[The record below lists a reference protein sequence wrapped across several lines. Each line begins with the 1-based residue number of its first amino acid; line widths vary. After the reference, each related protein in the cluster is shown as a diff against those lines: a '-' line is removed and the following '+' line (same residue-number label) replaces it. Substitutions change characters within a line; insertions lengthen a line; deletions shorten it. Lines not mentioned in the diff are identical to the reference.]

1 MKRLWLSLTIIIGL
15 LAIILFGASLY
26 FYHVAI
32 MPGEKTFIK
41 STQQLKSSDPLYQQK
56 KWFVN
61 VPKKHWQ
68 QTSQDGLKLVA
79 DYVPAKKPTHKT
91 AIVAHGFM
99 GSKEK
104 MGAYAALFH
113 QLGYNVLL
121 PDNRSQGASQGNAIG
136 YGWLD
141 RKDYL
146 NWARQV
152 IRKNGTK
159 SQIIMFGVSMG
170 ASGMVMAS
178 GEPQPT
184 QIKAYIADSPF
195 TSADAEITHQ
205 AQQLYHLPKWPLVP
219 LVSLITKVRAGY
231 SFKEANALKQIQKNH
246 KPIFLIAGTKDTFV
260 PYQMSQQLYAYANQP
275 KKLWLVPNAKHVT
288 AFDHYPT
295 LYTHKIKGFLTHYL
309 P

>member
-1 MKRLWLSLTIIIGL
+1 MKRLWISSSVIFGL
-15 LAIILFGASLY
+15 LIITLLGAGLY

-32 MPGEKTFIK
+32 VPGEKPFIK
-41 STQQLKSSDPLYQQK
+41 NSQQLKPSDPLYQQK
-56 KWFVN
+56 KWFIK

-68 QTSQDGLKLVA
+68 QTSHDGLKLVA
-79 DYVPAKKPTHKT
+79 DYVPAKQSTYKT
-91 AIVAHGFM
+91 AIIAHGFM
-99 GSKEK
+99 GNKEK

-121 PDNRSQGASQGNAIG
+121 PDNRSHGASQGHAIG

-159 SQIIMFGVSMG
+159 SQIVMFGVSMG

-178 GEPQPT
+178 GEPQPA
-184 QIKAYIADSPF
+184 QIKAYIADSAF
-195 TSADAEITHQ
+195 TSADAEISHQ
-205 AQQLYHLPKWPLVP
+205 AQQLYNLPKWPLVP

-231 SFKEANALKQIQKNH
+231 SFSEASALKQIQKNH
-246 KPIFLIAGTKDTFV
+246 KPIFLIAGKKDTFV
-260 PYQMSQQLYAYANQP
+260 PYQMSQQLYAHANQP

-288 AFDHYPT
+288 AFDRHPT
-295 LYTHKIKGFLTHYL
+295 QYTNKLEHFLKHYL